1 MDLFQVDVDG
11 HLFISPDI
19 DEWDP
24 VFDRGITVV
33 FDLDGDL
40 DIGVPSVPNR
50 VLYVYYPFQDAGLPD
65 VARLHEMAR
74 LGASLIRQGARVL
87 SHCGMGFN
95 RSALLAGIILTY
107 LGASGEEALDM
118 IRNRREGALY
128 NETFA
133 SYLCALPP
141 YPEG

>member
-1 MDLFQVDVDG
+1 
-11 HLFISPDI
+11 
-19 DEWDP
+19 
-24 VFDRGITVV
+24 
-33 FDLDGDL
+33 
-40 DIGVPSVPNR
+40 
-50 VLYVYYPFQDAGLPD
+50 
-65 VARLHEMAR
+65 
-74 LGASLIRQGARVL
+74 
-87 SHCGMGFN
+87 MGFN